1 MLAQSLFALAVP
13 AAPQAGDAS
22 AAPADGEF
30 GRLVD
35 VATRAADVAEI
46 ALARGGGEPT
56 NAAIGGA
63 GPQILPGV
71 GTPSAQAKTTNPPRP
86 EILPIDVGPQ
96 ASQDKT
102 LRPEVLPAE
111 PDQTTGGPGEAESKP
126 PSEPLDP
133 RPEVLPVD
141 VGPKA
146 LPQSPS
152 QPPRE
157 ILPGEVGPM
166 FEALPKT
173 VPAEAAPSAPSAATS
188 PEPGPVGQPL
198 YRAPAQDDRAST
210 APSGGETAEPA
221 SPVGD
226 AGVFAETTSPQTAS
240 AKREAASTLIPP
252 PVTSPAV
259 ESGRAEPAPAVGAEP
274 ATTAGQDGAA
284 AAPDLPAFG
293 LSRVAH
299 ETLAQLTAQV
309 VKRLEGKVTRFE
321 MALTPEDLGRVDV
334 SLEMGED
341 GSLTARLAF
350 DTPAAAAE
358 MRAQVDQLRR
368 QLEQAGFQ
376 LARDALEFSHRDGS
390 SPQQDRFG
398 RRQNRAFAAARD
410 LADRVEAAPL
420 MNLSL
425 SLGSARDRV
434 DVKV

>member
-13 AAPQAGDAS
+13 AAPQAGDAP

-35 VATRAADVAEI
+35 VATRPAEAQVEAQTAARLDK
-46 ALARGGGEPT
+46 PS
-56 NAAIGGA
+56 AAPVDWT
-63 GPQILPGV
+63 GPQILPGAETTPKARGDAPPRPEVLPGEPRPKLDADAPPVPEVLPGPPTVPVEPRIKGSSLEEDPSPEILPTSV
-71 GTPSAQAKTTNPPRP
+71 GPDDAPRP
-86 EILPIDVGPQ
+86 EILPVTVGPDFKAFEKGGGAQ
-96 ASQDKT
+96 TSSPDAAPAQS
-102 LRPEVLPAE
+102 PAPLP
-111 PDQTTGGPGEAESKP
+111 
-126 PSEPLDP
+126 
-133 RPEVLPVD
+133 
-141 VGPKA
+141 A
-146 LPQSPS
+146 LPQPDTAG
-152 QPPRE
+152 R
-157 ILPGEVGPM
+157 
-166 FEALPKT
+166 
-173 VPAEAAPSAPSAATS
+173 PAAAGADVDVTPSASSEATATGTKPTSESPPAPTPADAASSAPKAPTL
-188 PEPGPVGQPL
+188 QP
-198 YRAPAQDDRAST
+198 Q
-210 APSGGETAEPA
+210 EPA
-221 SPVGD
+221 RFEPPV
-226 AGVFAETTSPQTAS
+226 QTAS
-240 AKREAASTLIPP
+240 SL
-252 PVTSPAV
+252 
-259 ESGRAEPAPAVGAEP
+259 EPAPTPSSEP
-274 ATTAGQDGAA
+274 AATTVQTSMV
-284 AAPDLPAFG
+284 G

-299 ETLAQLTAQV
+299 ETLADLTAQIV
-309 VKRLEGKVTRFE
+309 RRLEGKVTRFE

-376 LARDALEFSHRDGS
+376 LARDALDFSHRDGS
-390 SPQQDRFG
+390 SPQQDRFE

>member
-13 AAPQAGDAS
+13 AAPQAGDAP

-35 VATRAADVAEI
+35 VATRSVKAPDEAQMPARLDKPSAAPVDW
-46 ALARGGGEPT
+46 T
-56 NAAIGGA
+56 
-63 GPQILPGV
+63 GPQILPGAETTPKAKGDGPPRPEVLPGEPGPKLDADAPPAPEVLPGPPTDPMEPQIKGPSLEEDPSPEILPTSV
-71 GTPSAQAKTTNPPRP
+71 GPDDAPRP
-86 EILPIDVGPQ
+86 EILPVTVGPDFK
-96 ASQDKT
+96 AFDKAARAQT
-102 LRPEVLPAE
+102 SSPDAAPAPSPAPATAPLPALQ
-111 PDQTTGGPGEAESKP
+111 PDTGGRLAAAGADVDAP
-126 PSEPLDP
+126 PSASSEPTAT
-133 RPEVLPVD
+133 
-141 VGPKA
+141 GPKPTSES
-146 LPQSPS
+146 LP
-152 QPPRE
+152 
-157 ILPGEVGPM
+157 
-166 FEALPKT
+166 A
-173 VPAEAAPSAPSAATS
+173 PAPADAATS
-188 PEPGPVGQPL
+188 VPKAPTLQP
-198 YRAPAQDDRAST
+198 Q
-210 APSGGETAEPA
+210 EPA
-221 SPVGD
+221 RFEPPV
-226 AGVFAETTSPQTAS
+226 QTAS
-240 AKREAASTLIPP
+240 SL
-252 PVTSPAV
+252 
-259 ESGRAEPAPAVGAEP
+259 EPAPTPSSEP
-274 ATTAGQDGAA
+274 AATTVQTSMV
-284 AAPDLPAFG
+284 G

-299 ETLAQLTAQV
+299 ETLADLTAQI

-376 LARDALEFSHRDGS
+376 LARDALDFSHRDGS
-390 SPQQDRFG
+390 SPNQDRFE

-425 SLGSARDRV
+425 SLGSTRDRV

>member
-13 AAPQAGDAS
+13 AAPQAGDAP
-22 AAPADGEF
+22 AAPADCAF

-35 VATRAADVAEI
+35 MATRAVEADGPAPT
-46 ALARGGGEPT
+46 GGPAAPASTKAPT
-56 NAAIGGA
+56 DET

-71 GTPSAQAKTTNPPRP
+71 DHPPATPKHA
-86 EILPIDVGPQ
+86 GP
-96 ASQDKT
+96 
-102 LRPEVLPAE
+102 
-111 PDQTTGGPGEAESKP
+111 
-126 PSEPLDP
+126 P

-141 VGPKA
+141 VGPTDDATPGPGILPTESDQGGGQGPAFDPKA
-146 LPQSPS
+146 AGKDGGARPEVLPRDVGPDS
-152 QPPRE
+152 PPRPE
-157 ILPGEVGPM
+157 ILPVDVGPVPQGSARSVAPEPLPTAPAPAAAVAAGALQTAVRPADADATPAGGGEPLSDPGGPAA
-166 FEALPKT
+166 EAP
-173 VPAEAAPSAPSAATS
+173 VPPPPSAADAATSTPQPARPAGTQASPGAAAAEAARFDAPAPGPGAESAPASTPDAAAPSA
-188 PEPGPVGQPL
+188 E
-198 YRAPAQDDRAST
+198 APAFS
-210 APSGGETAEPA
+210 
-221 SPVGD
+221 
-226 AGVFAETTSPQTAS
+226 
-240 AKREAASTLIPP
+240 
-252 PVTSPAV
+252 
-259 ESGRAEPAPAVGAEP
+259 
-274 ATTAGQDGAA
+274 
-284 AAPDLPAFG
+284 

-299 ETLAQLTAQV
+299 ETLADLSAQI
-309 VKRLEGKVTRFE
+309 VKRLEGKYTRFE

-390 SPQQDRFG
+390 AQQRQDHFE

-410 LADRVEAAPL
+410 LADRTEAAPL
-420 MNLSL
+420 INLSL

>member
-13 AAPQAGDAS
+13 AAPQAGDAP

-35 VATRAADVAEI
+35 VATRPAEAPTDTQTVARPDKPSAAPVDW
-46 ALARGGGEPT
+46 
-56 NAAIGGA
+56 A
-63 GPQILPGV
+63 GPQILPGAETTPKARGDGPPRPEVLPGEPGPKLDADAPPVPEVLPGPPTDPVEPQIKGPSLEDDPSPEILPTSV
-71 GTPSAQAKTTNPPRP
+71 GPDAPRP
-86 EILPIDVGPQ
+86 EILPVTVGPDFKAFEKAAGAQ
-96 ASQDKT
+96 TSSPDAA
-102 LRPEVLPAE
+102 PAPAPLE
-111 PDQTTGGPGEAESKP
+111 TGGRAAASVA
-126 PSEPLDP
+126 D
-133 RPEVLPVD
+133 VD
-141 VGPKA
+141 
-146 LPQSPS
+146 
-152 QPPRE
+152 
-157 ILPGEVGPM
+157 
-166 FEALPKT
+166 
-173 VPAEAAPSAPSAATS
+173 AAPSASAEPTATATTPTSESPPAPAPADTSTSAPKAPALQPQEPARFEPPVQTASS
-188 PEPGPVGQPL
+188 PEP
-198 YRAPAQDDRAST
+198 APT
-210 APSGGETAEPA
+210 PSSEPA
-221 SPVGD
+221 
-226 AGVFAETTSPQTAS
+226 
-240 AKREAASTLIPP
+240 
-252 PVTSPAV
+252 
-259 ESGRAEPAPAVGAEP
+259 
-274 ATTAGQDGAA
+274 ATTVQTSMV
-284 AAPDLPAFG
+284 G

-299 ETLAQLTAQV
+299 ETLADLTAQI

-376 LARDALEFSHRDGS
+376 LARDALDFSHRDGS
-390 SPQQDRFG
+390 SPQQDRFE

>member
-1 MLAQSLFALAVP
+1 MLAQSLFALAIPV
-13 AAPQAGDAS
+13 ASQAGDAS

-35 VATRAADVAEI
+35 VATRAAEPQAE
-46 ALARGGGEPT
+46 AGPDKPTAAPT
-56 NAAIGGA
+56 NWT
-63 GPQILPGV
+63 GPQILPGTDPQPKV
-71 GTPSAQAKTTNPPRP
+71 KSDAHPRPEVLPGEPGPKTGDQTAPDPEVLPGPSADPASPTTAVLTKAAPTEDDPSPEILPTSVGPDESPRP
-86 EILPIDVGPQ
+86 EILPV
-96 ASQDKT
+96 T
-102 LRPEVLPAE
+102 F
-111 PDQTTGGPGEAESKP
+111 GPGAT
-126 PSEPLDP
+126 PL
-133 RPEVLPVD
+133 E
-141 VGPKA
+141 KA
-146 LPQSPS
+146 
-152 QPPRE
+152 
-157 ILPGEVGPM
+157 
-166 FEALPKT
+166 
-173 VPAEAAPSAPSAATS
+173 
-188 PEPGPVGQPL
+188 
-198 YRAPAQDDRAST
+198 APAQTVAPDAQT
-210 APSGGETAEPA
+210 APSPAQSTTTTADAMPSLSDALERPTASSADAEVAPSTTSETATSIARPASESANVPMPERTAPVGAKTPTAQTTEPA
-221 SPVGD
+221 RFDPPP
-226 AGVFAETTSPQTAS
+226 ATAS
-240 AKREAASTLIPP
+240 ADTAIAPSVDPGTPTTQ
-252 PVTSPAV
+252 TSMV
-259 ESGRAEPAPAVGAEP
+259 
-274 ATTAGQDGAA
+274 
-284 AAPDLPAFG
+284 G

-299 ETLAQLTAQV
+299 ETLADLTAQI

-376 LARDALEFSHRDGS
+376 LARDALDFSHRDGS
-390 SPQQDRFG
+390 SPQQDRFE